1 MLWVVQEA
9 VKVLLR
15 SLPETILWG
24 TTAASLVQWWWP
36 PATVNASTSTT
47 VELVPFLSTQLLS
60 AAMLVYHL
68 CLRGGSEGFLWQVV
82 PLVPVTVAELSITIA
97 GIVNGSGPIVSMKG
111 WLGWTTWFAGWL
123 LCGASLTALLTFPPT
138 PFPTGSR
145 LPRAQYTPQSADSD
159 DRDWLVGFR
168 HGEEEVTNSTDG
180 SSCRRAF
187 YVWYPAASGVPTTA
201 SSSSSSSSSSS
212 TMVSSHYFPQYS
224 NHIELLF
231 ESMSYRLPG
240 SFLFSHLGHVRPNAL
255 VADAPLL
262 PPADGRRW
270 PVIVFSHGLYG
281 FPSLYTYLCSR
292 MASLGY
298 IVMAVGHTDGS
309 GYILSPTSGQILTAF
324 DSQSFDNASPELW
337 AFRNRQVNVRVTDL
351 EATLDLLSIWNK
363 YPSSPFYGT
372 MDLQRVVVVG
382 HSFGGATCLEFVLK
396 EAAARVQSDSSAN
409 KDWRVRS
416 AVVLDGWMYP
426 LEGSDGPS
434 FDRTIPPD
442 VFQASAPVLFIKAEK
457 WVGDMSYFR
466 SNIMRMEQLC
476 SLSNGRWHSVI
487 IKGTGHHNWND
498 FPFYFPI
505 LARALG
511 LTREMGLKDAYD
523 YTLTLIDAFLA
534 DTVFDNTNQSGWPQ
548 FEETVSRIKS
558 KALTNRHF

>member
-298 IVMAVGHTDGS
+298 IVVCNYPVRIRWYRGQMITVMVMCSRWRWGTLMGRDTSCHRRAGRSSLPLTPNRLTTLALVHPTACLYMPMQDRAS
-309 GYILSPTSGQILTAF
+309 VESMIDSMHFLVHVLSLTLI
-324 DSQSFDNASPELW
+324 SELW

-363 YPSSPFYGT
+363 YPSSPFYGF
-372 MDLQRVVVVG
+372 L
-382 HSFGGATCLEFVLK
+382 LPLVLS
-396 EAAARVQSDSSAN
+396 E
-409 KDWRVRS
+409 
-416 AVVLDGWMYP
+416 L
-426 LEGSDGPS
+426 
-434 FDRTIPPD
+434 
-442 VFQASAPVLFIKAEK
+442 
-457 WVGDMSYFR
+457 
-466 SNIMRMEQLC
+466 
-476 SLSNGRWHSVI
+476 
-487 IKGTGHHNWND
+487 TG
-498 FPFYFPI
+498 
-505 LARALG
+505 L
-511 LTREMGLKDAYD
+511 
-523 YTLTLIDAFLA
+523 
-534 DTVFDNTNQSGWPQ
+534 
-548 FEETVSRIKS
+548 
-558 KALTNRHF
+558 